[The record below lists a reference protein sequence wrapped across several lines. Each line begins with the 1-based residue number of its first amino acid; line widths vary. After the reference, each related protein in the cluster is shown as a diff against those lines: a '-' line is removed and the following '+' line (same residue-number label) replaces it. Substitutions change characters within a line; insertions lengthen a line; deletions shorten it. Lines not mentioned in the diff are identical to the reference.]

1 MKRERGQVWKTQ
13 FAVLWAGQAV
23 SMLTSSVLQM
33 AIVWYITI
41 KTGSAAV
48 LSAAT
53 LVAFL
58 PQAILGTF
66 TGAYID
72 RYNRKTVLIAADLF
86 IAFISLLLVISG
98 FIGEISV
105 GFLLLL
111 AGIRSIG
118 AAFHYPTL
126 QAITPLIVPKEQLTK
141 YAGYAK
147 GFESLSSI
155 ASPGIAIALYA
166 LLPLNGVALFDVFGA
181 LFAVSLLAFVKL
193 PQKEP
198 SSKSE
203 RPPLLQEVRQ
213 GFSVIRHEAGM
224 VPLLVIGAL
233 YAIIYF
239 PIGSYYPL
247 ITMTYFG
254 GSVAASG
261 LVETVFAFGML
272 GGSLLLGIV
281 GEKISKRRM
290 LIGSVFFYGLC
301 VFITGLLPSSGLI
314 VFIALSAVMGIT
326 IPFYSG
332 VETAIFQTRIKEE
345 YLGRVFSLSSS
356 ISMLAMPLG
365 LVISGFFAE
374 ILGIEK
380 WFCLLGVLALLLAFI
395 SYRAPSVKCWD
406 DTRESTA
413 GKADE
418 SKIGIA

>member
-1 MKRERGQVWKTQ
+1 MMRNRNRGWKAQ
-13 FAVLWAGQAV
+13 FAILWAGQAV

-33 AIVWYITI
+33 SIVWYITL

-53 LVAFL
+53 LIAFV

-72 RYNRKTVLIAADLF
+72 RYNRKKVLIAADLF
-86 IAFISLLLVISG
+86 IAFISLILVISG
-98 FIGEISV
+98 YISEISIA
-105 GFLLLL
+105 FLLLL

-126 QAITPLIVPKEQLTK
+126 QAITPLIVPKEHLTK

-166 LLPLNGVALFDVFGA
+166 LLPLNRVALFDVFGA
-181 LFAVSLLAFVKL
+181 LFAVFLLTFVKL
-193 PQKEP
+193 PQREP
-198 SSKSE
+198 RNSTEK
-203 RPPLLQEVRQ
+203 PHLLQEVRQ
-213 GFSVIRHEAGM
+213 GFSVIRHEPGM
-224 VPLLVIGAL
+224 VPLMVIGAL

-254 GSVAASG
+254 GTVAASG
-261 LVETVFAFGML
+261 LVETVFALGVL
-272 GGSLLLGIV
+272 GGSLLLGIF
-281 GEKISKRRM
+281 GGKLSKRRM
-290 LIGSVFFYGLC
+290 LISSVFFYGAC
-301 VFITGLLPSSGLI
+301 VLITGLLPSSGLI
-314 VFIALSAVMGIT
+314 VFICLSAVMGLT

-356 ISMLAMPLG
+356 ISMVAMPVGLILSGIFAQWLG
-365 LVISGFFAE
+365 V
-374 ILGIEK
+374 EK
-380 WFCLLGVLALLLAFI
+380 WFSILGALALLLAI
-395 SYRAPSVKCWD
+395 LSLRIPSLHSWD
-406 DTRESTA
+406 KT
-413 GKADE
+413 DE
-418 SKIGIA
+418 DFHNPS

>member
-1 MKRERGQVWKTQ
+1 M
-13 FAVLWAGQAV
+13 

-33 AIVWYITI
+33 SIVWYITL

-53 LVAFL
+53 LIAFV

-86 IAFISLLLVISG
+86 IAFISLVLVISG
-98 FIGEISV
+98 YIGEISIA
-105 GFLLLL
+105 FLLLL

-126 QAITPLIVPKEQLTK
+126 QAITPLIVPKEYLTK

-181 LFAVSLLAFVKL
+181 LFAVFLLTFVKL
-193 PQKEP
+193 PHKEP
-198 SSKSE
+198 HNKTE
-203 RPPLLQEVRQ
+203 KPHLLQEVRQ
-213 GFSVIRHEAGM
+213 GFSVIRHEPGM
-224 VPLLVIGAL
+224 VPLMVIGAL

-261 LVETVFAFGML
+261 LVETVFALGVL
-272 GGSLLLGIV
+272 GGSLLLSIFG
-281 GEKISKRRM
+281 GKLSKRRM
-290 LIGSVFFYGLC
+290 LIGSVFFYGAC

-314 VFIALSAVMGIT
+314 VFIGLSAVMGIT

-332 VETAIFQTRIKEE
+332 VETAIFQTQIKEE

-356 ISMLAMPLG
+356 ITMVAMPVGLILSGIFAQWLG
-365 LVISGFFAE
+365 V
-374 ILGIEK
+374 EK
-380 WFCLLGVLALLLAFI
+380 WFSILGALALLLAI
-395 SYRAPSVKCWD
+395 LSLRIPSLDSWD
-406 DTRESTA
+406 KTEEDFHNPS
-413 GKADE
+413 
-418 SKIGIA
+418 